1 MLNDMNKL
9 QSWIDMFNLLN
20 LLTVSGTLSE
30 TTYYYYCSQ
39 FMQLIDENP
48 YE

>member
-1 MLNDMNKL
+1 MEKLN
-9 QSWIDMFNLLN
+9 SWINLFYSLN
-20 LLTVSGTLSE
+20 LLAMSGILSE

-39 FMQLIDENP
+39 FMQLIDDNP